1 MWSEWQVGKTLIL
14 NFAKDSIDVVLYL
27 KSECISEDICSVG
40 SPRSCLYIGASCIFC
55 YDTTSFVCLLGEVRV
70 AAKGVE
76 ALEFLF
82 REVRVMWVA
91 WGGWKVAFWG

>member
-1 MWSEWQVGKTLIL
+1 MNRCPAVGIQVVYNT
-14 NFAKDSIDVVLYL
+14 ASI
-27 KSECISEDICSVG
+27 KWPIFSDICSVG